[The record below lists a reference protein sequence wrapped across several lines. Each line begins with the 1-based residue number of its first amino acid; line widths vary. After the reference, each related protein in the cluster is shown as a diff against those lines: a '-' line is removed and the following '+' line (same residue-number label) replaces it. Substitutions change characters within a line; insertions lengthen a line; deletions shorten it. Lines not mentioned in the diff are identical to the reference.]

1 MLFAGGA
8 VVARNVVET
17 LTAVVF
23 NAAVVVAVVVVVAH
37 AVDTANVVVTVVMV
51 IVATTVG
58 VHARGTKSRL
68 GPVSMQSGRFAPP
81 PTLAVGRMLRP

>member
-23 NAAVVVAVVVVVAH
+23 TAAVVVAVVVIACAVV
-37 AVDTANVVVTVVMV
+37 TANVVVTVVMV
-51 IVATTVG
+51 IVVTTVG
-58 VHARGTKSRL
+58 VHARCAKSRE
-68 GPVSMQSGRFAPP
+68 GPVPMQSGRFAPP